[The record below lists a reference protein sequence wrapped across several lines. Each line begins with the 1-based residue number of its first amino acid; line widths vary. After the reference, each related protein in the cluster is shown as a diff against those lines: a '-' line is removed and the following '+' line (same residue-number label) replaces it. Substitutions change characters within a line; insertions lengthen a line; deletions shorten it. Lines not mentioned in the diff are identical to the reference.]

1 MAKKEVVKE
10 KPSKIKEALA
20 VEAPQEA
27 GDDGNLDEIFSG
39 LESES
44 E

>member
-10 KPSKIKEALA
+10 RASSMKENPAL
-20 VEAPQEA
+20 EAPE
-27 GDDGNLDEIFSG
+27 DDENIDEIFSG